1 MDRLLF
7 RIPIALFFFS
17 VPFRIFAAGAQ
28 NPSIYSVQKG
38 DTYYSLG
45 KKFGVDYR
53 KIMEWS
59 GKKNGEPL
67 IPGES
72 LKIFKKGKE
81 IPPGKLSTV
90 KSSKRPQ
97 IAEDTADPLKPR
109 LRFPLKTRAPFE
121 TPYNRLSFAP
131 HKGILFKATRHNEV
145 RPASAGKVAVVD
157 EMDGYKKYVILEH
170 KNGYSSVYA
179 NLKSVSVTEGETV
192 DSDKIIGV
200 LESGKG
206 LYFQLN
212 RGSTAVDPDLQIR

>member
-1 MDRLLF
+1 MDRLLI
-7 RIPIALFFFS
+7 RIPILLFFFLF
-17 VPFRIFAAGAQ
+17 PFRIFGAGSQ

-67 IPGES
+67 IPGEN
-72 LKIFKKGKE
+72 LKIFKKTKE
-81 IPPGKLSTV
+81 NPAKLSNTNF
-90 KSSKRPQ
+90 SKRTQ
-97 IAEDTADPLKPR
+97 ISEGNSDPNRPR
-109 LRFPLKTRAPFE
+109 LRFPLKTRAPLE

-131 HKGILFKATRHNEV
+131 HKGILFKATRHNQV
-145 RPASAGKVAVVD
+145 RPASAGKVAVID
-157 EMDGYKKYVILEH
+157 QMDGYKKYVIVEH
-170 KNGYSSVYA
+170 KDGYSSVYA

-192 DSDKIIGV
+192 DSEKIIGV

-212 RGSTAVDPDLQIR
+212 RGSTAVEPELNIR